1 MMMVKLVYLDEM
13 RQYFLSTAGAF
24 VQTDFRPS
32 RRGTTK
38 WRLRESQKNKEDY
51 TWKH

>member
-1 MMMVKLVYLDEM
+1 MVKLVYLDEM
-13 RQYFLSTAGAF
+13 RQYFFSTAGAF
-24 VQTDFRPS
+24 VQTGFRPS

-38 WRLRESQKNKEDY
+38 RRLRESQKDKEDY